1 MAGARFRRPRR
12 RQLPDRRMNSNESTL
27 ARLAHR
33 IDLVAIVSGRI
44 VAWLIVPMVLSL
56 TFEVISRYLFNAPTV
71 WAYDMTFM
79 LYGSFFMIGAAFT
92 LQRKGHIRT
101 DSFYGEWS
109 PRRQAWVDIVCYLV
123 MFLPFAGVFL
133 FSGWGY
139 FVKAWVTHE
148 TFVSSPWSPITWP
161 FKLMMPLTGLLL
173 LIQGASE
180 CLKCLHAIRH
190 DAWPDPPVSAVVASG
205 VAV

>member
-1 MAGARFRRPRR
+1 MAADAP
-12 RQLPDRRMNSNESTL
+12 PAVDSPL
-27 ARLAHR
+27 ARAAR
-33 IDLVAIVSGRI
+33 KIDVVAIVSGNV

-56 TFEVISRYLFNAPTV
+56 TWEVVSRYVFNAPTI

-79 LYGSFFMIGAAFT
+79 LYGTFFMVGAAFT

-101 DSFYGEWS
+101 DSYYGEWS
-109 PRRQAWVDIVCYLV
+109 PRRQAWVDLVCYVV

-133 FSGWGY
+133 FYGWGY
-139 FVKAWVTHE
+139 FMKAYTTHE

-161 FKLMMPLTGLLL
+161 FKLMMPLAGLLL

-180 CLKCLHAIRH
+180 MLKCLHAVRH
-190 DAWPDPPVSAVVASG
+190 GTWPDAAHNVAQEGVVI
-205 VAV
+205 

>member
-1 MAGARFRRPRR
+1 MAAGAP
-12 RQLPDRRMNSNESTL
+12 PAVDSSL
-27 ARLAHR
+27 ARAARR
-33 IDLVAIVSGRI
+33 IDLVAIVSGNL

-56 TFEVISRYLFNAPTV
+56 TWEVVSRYVFNAPTV

-79 LYGSFFMIGAAFT
+79 LYGSFFMIGTAFT

-109 PRRQAWVDIVCYLV
+109 PRRQAWVDLVCYVL
-123 MFLPFAGVFL
+123 MFLPFAGVFA
-133 FSGWGY
+133 FVGWGY
-139 FVKAWVTHE
+139 FVKAYVTHE

-161 FKLMMPLTGLLL
+161 FKLMMPVTGVLL
-173 LIQGASE
+173 LIQGTSE
-180 CLKCLHAIRH
+180 CLKCLHAIRYG
-190 DAWPDPPVSAVVASG
+190 AWPDPPVPATVAEG